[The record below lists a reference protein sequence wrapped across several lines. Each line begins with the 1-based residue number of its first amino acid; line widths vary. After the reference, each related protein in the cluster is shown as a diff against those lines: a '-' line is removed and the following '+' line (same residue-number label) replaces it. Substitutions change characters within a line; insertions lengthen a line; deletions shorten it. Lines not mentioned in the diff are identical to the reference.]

1 LGKANV
7 ILRKEKYCMEKV
19 VKAVSQI
26 EGNEDIRVDVWIS
39 KSKGVLKTETHN
51 QPAAKKQA
59 EAVTSYHFVD

>member
-1 LGKANV
+1 
-7 ILRKEKYCMEKV
+7 MEKV